1 MNRFWKMKLPA
12 FLLAMVMV
20 IGMVPAASAARADI
34 SYDVDAGKYI
44 AIDDSDFSDYFDDE
58 TTSRTESLK
67 YLEFT
72 RADDF
77 DDYGYF
83 YAYDKDRDRVRVD
96 YDDLLDGTFYVDKDD
111 VDSRDEYELSGL
123 RFYADKDAESET
135 LSFTFKC
142 YGDERSSYTGYLE
155 ISIDGGSSSGS
166 SRGDIVLEVD
176 ADDEETVSAKS
187 FKSFFDKKSNE
198 TFSYMYFDK
207 NKIPSKLDRYGYF
220 YSRNKNDKETSIDAE
235 DLADAEFYYDSDD
248 VTSTDKYTLD
258 DLTFVADEDAGGE
271 TVSLPFYVVGNKDD
285 EIKGTLVI
293 KIGKSSGSSSKKGDI
308 TYTAEPSK
316 EVEFDEDD
324 FYDFLD
330 DNYSK
335 ELKYVEFTDASGL
348 KSSTGYVYYRYD
360 TRSEVEFDDDLE
372 DYYFYYDKESNVP
385 SNADEDEIYPL
396 DDLSFVASKSF
407 TGSVTLKFRAYYSTT
422 TSSSYKEGTVVI
434 DSGKSGTSTSGKGDI
449 NIKLK
454 PGTEAEFDP
463 DDFNDVFQKEYKSSD
478 FEYLIFTDSQNL
490 VSYNGDVYYN
500 YGRSSAKKFTASSLE
515 DAKFY
520 YNEKDVR
527 GSDKN
532 DYALEDISF
541 VAASTFLTTVTLEFR
556 AYYSSSKYVD
566 GTVVITPDGV
576 STNNI
581 SSYVGNIRYSTTGT
595 NVQIN
600 ANDIARF
607 FSKNCPGFT
616 LQYVTLGGVPATGS
630 LYYNYY
636 GTSKFGAGQGRMQL
650 TSYNCSSYILYANPT
665 AANQYALTELTY
677 VPSGRNYCAA
687 IPFTAYGTGGRS
699 VSGTILISVTNA
711 VVYEVYG
718 VTPKNT
724 PVTFP
729 ASAIY
734 ERVLSAT
741 GSALHSIQLLSV
753 PNYAVGTVYAGT
765 AAANTYTRYTYAG
778 GTNSM
783 NQLRFVPNSTY
794 TGSVEIPYVA
804 LNSNGTAIASGV
816 FSLGVVS
823 ARKNFSDMATSTWC
837 YKYVVEL
844 SDAKVID
851 GYTDGTFKPNNTITY
866 GAALKLI
873 MLAAGYPEQAP
884 TTKNSPFSGY
894 LAKARAEGIITKS
907 DVNLTKPITRLQVA
921 QLAAGAMKLDTNS
934 QSSVKPFTD
943 TNDASVQALNAAGIV
958 EGYFSNGTSTFKPN
972 NTLTRGQV
980 SAIVWRMRNYNK

>member
-1 MNRFWKMKLPA
+1 MRRLWKTKLPA

-20 IGMVPAASAARADI
+20 IGMIPAAGAASADI
-34 SYDVDAGKYI
+34 ERTVEAGDEVTFKASAFKSLFNDEYPRETFSYVEFKDAG
-44 AIDDSDFSDYFDDE
+44 D
-58 TTSRTESLK
+58 L
-67 YLEFT
+67 
-72 RADDF
+72 

-83 YAYDKDRDRVRVD
+83 TAYDYYEDQEKL
-96 YDDLLDGTFYVDKDD
+96 YEDDLENSAYFYYDSND
-111 VDSRDEYELSGL
+111 VPKNYDYELSGL
-123 RFYADKDAESET
+123 TFVADDGAKSGT
-135 LSFTFKC
+135 LKMKFVLVGEDS
-142 YGDERSSYTGYLE
+142 DYTVNGTLE
-155 ISIDGGSSSGS
+155 IEIDGNGSSSDTISYSVKAGS
-166 SRGDIVLEVD
+166 QVSFD
-176 ADDEETVSAKS
+176 ADDFYDFFEENYSSSTRSLRYVTFYKPSSSAFSDGTLYYNYGKS
-187 FKSFFDKKSNE
+187 SE
-198 TFSYMYFDK
+198 VTFT
-207 NKIPSKLDRYGYF
+207 R
-220 YSRNKNDKETSIDAE
+220 TS
-235 DLADAEFYYDSDD
+235 LNSVKFYYDNADYGD
-248 VTSTDKYTLD
+248 YNLDK
-258 DLTFVADEDAGGE
+258 LTFVADKTFSDDIELTFRAYYDENRYVDG
-271 TVSLPFYVVGNKDD
+271 TV
-285 EIKGTLVI
+285 EIAASGT
-293 KIGKSSGSSSKKGDI
+293 SSSSSKKGDI
-308 TYTAEPSK
+308 TYTVEPSE

-324 FYDFLD
+324 FYDYLD
-330 DNYSK
+330 EEYNK
-335 ELKYVEFTDASGL
+335 TLKYVVFTDARDL
-348 KSSTGYVYYRYD
+348 RSSTGYVYYRYG
-360 TRSEVEFDDDLE
+360 TRFEVDFDDDLE

-527 GSDKN
+527 SSDKN
-532 DYALEDISF
+532 AYALEDISF
-541 VAASTFLTTVTLEFR
+541 VAASTFSTSVTLEFR

-665 AANQYALTELTY
+665 AASQYALTELTY

>member
-1 MNRFWKMKLPA
+1 MRRLWKTKLPA

-20 IGMVPAASAARADI
+20 IGMIPAAGAASADI
-34 SYDVDAGKYI
+34 ERTVEAGDEVTFKASAFKSLFNDEYPRETFSYVEFKDAG
-44 AIDDSDFSDYFDDE
+44 D
-58 TTSRTESLK
+58 L
-67 YLEFT
+67 
-72 RADDF
+72 

-83 YAYDKDRDRVRVD
+83 TAYDYYEDQEKL
-96 YDDLLDGTFYVDKDD
+96 YEDDLENSAYFYYDSND
-111 VDSRDEYELSGL
+111 VPKNYDYELSGL
-123 RFYADKDAESET
+123 TFVADDGAKSGT
-135 LSFTFKC
+135 LKMKFVLVGEDS
-142 YGDERSSYTGYLE
+142 DYTVNGTLE
-155 ISIDGGSSSGS
+155 IEIDGNGSSSDTISYSVKAGS
-166 SRGDIVLEVD
+166 QVSFD
-176 ADDEETVSAKS
+176 ADDFYDFFEENYSSSTRSLRYVTFYKPSSSAFSDGTLYYNYGKS
-187 FKSFFDKKSNE
+187 SE
-198 TFSYMYFDK
+198 VTFT
-207 NKIPSKLDRYGYF
+207 R
-220 YSRNKNDKETSIDAE
+220 TS
-235 DLADAEFYYDSDD
+235 LNSVKFYYDNADYGD
-248 VTSTDKYTLD
+248 YNLDK
-258 DLTFVADEDAGGE
+258 LTFVADKTFSDDIELTFRAYYDENRYVDG
-271 TVSLPFYVVGNKDD
+271 TV
-285 EIKGTLVI
+285 EIAASGT
-293 KIGKSSGSSSKKGDI
+293 SSSSSKKGDI
-308 TYTAEPSK
+308 TYTVEPSE

-324 FYDFLD
+324 FYDYLD
-330 DNYSK
+330 EEYNK
-335 ELKYVEFTDASGL
+335 TLKYVVFTDARDL
-348 KSSTGYVYYRYD
+348 RSSTGYVYYRYG
-360 TRSEVEFDDDLE
+360 TRFEVEFDDDLE

-434 DSGKSGTSTSGKGDI
+434 DSGKSSTSTSGKGDI

-527 GSDKN
+527 SSDKN
-532 DYALEDISF
+532 AYALEDISF
-541 VAASTFLTTVTLEFR
+541 VAASTFSTSVTLEFR

>member
-1 MNRFWKMKLPA
+1 MRRLWKTKLPA

-20 IGMVPAASAARADI
+20 IGMIPAAGAASADI
-34 SYDVDAGKYI
+34 ERTVEAGDEVTFKASAFKSLFNDEYPRETFSYVEFKDAG
-44 AIDDSDFSDYFDDE
+44 D
-58 TTSRTESLK
+58 L
-67 YLEFT
+67 
-72 RADDF
+72 

-83 YAYDKDRDRVRVD
+83 TAYDYYEDQEKL
-96 YDDLLDGTFYVDKDD
+96 YEDDLENSAYFYYDSND
-111 VDSRDEYELSGL
+111 VPKNYDYELSGL
-123 RFYADKDAESET
+123 TFVADDGAKSGT
-135 LSFTFKC
+135 LKMKFVLVGEDS
-142 YGDERSSYTGYLE
+142 DYTVNGTLE
-155 ISIDGGSSSGS
+155 IEIDGNGSSSDTISYSVKAGS
-166 SRGDIVLEVD
+166 QVSFD
-176 ADDEETVSAKS
+176 ADDFYDFFEENYSSSTRSLRYVTFYKPSSSAFSDGTLYYNYGKS
-187 FKSFFDKKSNE
+187 SE
-198 TFSYMYFDK
+198 VTFT
-207 NKIPSKLDRYGYF
+207 R
-220 YSRNKNDKETSIDAE
+220 TS
-235 DLADAEFYYDSDD
+235 LNSVKFYYDNADYGD
-248 VTSTDKYTLD
+248 YNLDK
-258 DLTFVADEDAGGE
+258 LTFVADKTFSDDIELTFRAYYDENRYVDG
-271 TVSLPFYVVGNKDD
+271 TV
-285 EIKGTLVI
+285 EIAASGT
-293 KIGKSSGSSSKKGDI
+293 SSSSSKKGDI
-308 TYTAEPSK
+308 TYTVEPSE

-324 FYDFLD
+324 FYDYLD
-330 DNYSK
+330 EEYNK
-335 ELKYVEFTDASGL
+335 TLKYVVFTDARDL
-348 KSSTGYVYYRYD
+348 RSSTGYVYYRYG
-360 TRSEVEFDDDLE
+360 TRFEVDFDDDLE

-396 DDLSFVASKSF
+396 DDLSFVASKNF

-527 GSDKN
+527 SSDKN
-532 DYALEDISF
+532 AYALEDISF
-541 VAASTFLTTVTLEFR
+541 VAASTFSTSVTLEFR

-665 AANQYALTELTY
+665 AASQYALTELTY

>member
-34 SYDVDAGKYI
+34 SYDVDADDKVT
-44 AIDDSDFSDYFDDE
+44 IDVDDFIDFFDDE
-58 TTSRTESLK
+58 IDDESLE
-67 YLEFT
+67 YVRFSNVP
-72 RADDF
+72 AF
-77 DDYGYF
+77 DDLGRF
-83 YAYDKDRDRVRVD
+83 YAYDEDDDKVYLDE
-96 YDDLLDGTFYVDKDD
+96 DDLDDYYFYRRTRDMSDSSDLQLEGLTFEAHDD
-111 VDSRDEYELSGL
+111 ADSEDITIR
-123 RFYADKDAESET
+123 
-135 LSFTFKC
+135 FKC
-142 YGDERSSYTGYLE
+142 YGGESSPTSYGYMK
-155 ISIDGGSSSGS
+155 ISIDGGSGS
-166 SRGDIVLEVD
+166 TSGDIVLEVD

-207 NKIPSKLDRYGYF
+207 NKIPSKLDSYGYF
-220 YSRNKNDKETSIDAE
+220 YSRNSRKKETAIKAD
-235 DLADAEFYYDSDD
+235 DLEYAEFYYDSDD
-248 VTSTDKYTLD
+248 VGSSGEYTLD

-271 TVSLPFYVVGNKDD
+271 TVSLPFYVVGNKGDK
-285 EIKGTLVI
+285 IKGTLTI
-293 KIGKSSGSSSKKGDI
+293 EIGSVKSSSSKGDI
-308 TYTAEPSK
+308 AYTAEPSK

-372 DYYFYYDKESNVP
+372 NYYFYYDKESNVP

-434 DSGKSGTSTSGKGDI
+434 DSGKSSTSTSGKGDI

-527 GSDKN
+527 SSDKN
-532 DYALEDISF
+532 AYALEDISF
-541 VAASTFLTTVTLEFR
+541 VAASTFSTSVTLEFR

-665 AANQYALTELTY
+665 AASQYALTELTY

>member
-34 SYDVDAGKYI
+34 SYDVDADDKVT
-44 AIDDSDFSDYFDDE
+44 IDVDDFIDFFDDE
-58 TTSRTESLK
+58 IDDESLE
-67 YLEFT
+67 YVRFSNVP
-72 RADDF
+72 AF
-77 DDYGYF
+77 DDLGRF
-83 YAYDKDRDRVRVD
+83 YAYDEDDDKVYLDEDDLDDYYFYRRTRDMSD
-96 YDDLLDGTFYVDKDD
+96 SSDLQLEGLTFEAYDDA
-111 VDSRDEYELSGL
+111 DSEDITIR
-123 RFYADKDAESET
+123 
-135 LSFTFKC
+135 FKC
-142 YGDERSSYTGYLE
+142 YGDESSPTSYGYMK
-155 ISIDGGSSSGS
+155 ISIDGGSGS
-166 SRGDIVLEVD
+166 STSGDIVLEVD
-176 ADDEETVSAKS
+176 ADDEETLSAKA
-187 FKSFFDKKSNE
+187 FKSYFDKKRDE
-198 TFSYMYFDK
+198 TFEYMYFY
-207 NKIPSKLDRYGYF
+207 NIPSKLDNYGYF

-248 VTSTDKYTLD
+248 VTSSGEYTLT
-258 DLTFVADEDAGGE
+258 DLTFVAEEDADGK
-271 TVSLPFYVVGNKDD
+271 TVSLPFYVVGD
-285 EIKGTLVI
+285 EGEKVKGTLVI

-308 TYTAEPSK
+308 TYTAGPSK
-316 EVEFDEDD
+316 EAEFDEDD

-330 DNYSK
+330 DNYGK
-335 ELKYVEFTDASGL
+335 DLKYVVFTDASGL

-385 SNADEDEIYPL
+385 SDADEDEIYPL
-396 DDLSFVASKSF
+396 DDLSFVAGKSF
-407 TGSVTLKFRAYYSTT
+407 SGSVTLKFRAYYS
-422 TSSSYKEGTVVI
+422 SSYKEGTVVI
-434 DSGKSGTSTSGKGDI
+434 NSGKSSTSTSGKGDI

-454 PGTEAEFDP
+454 PGAEAEFDP
-463 DDFNDVFQKEYKSSD
+463 DDFNDVFQKEYKSYD
-478 FEYLIFTDSQNL
+478 FEYLVFTDSQNL

-527 GSDKN
+527 SSDKN
-532 DYALEDISF
+532 AYALEDISF
-541 VAASTFLTTVTLEFR
+541 VAASTFFTSVTLEFR

-607 FSKNCPGFT
+607 FSKTCPGYT
-616 LQYVTLGGVPATGS
+616 MQYVMLGGVPATGS

-636 GTSKFGAGQGRMQL
+636 GTSTLVAGQSRLQL
-650 TSYNCSSYILYANPT
+650 TSYNCSNYTFYANPVSG
-665 AANQYALTELTY
+665 QYALTELTY
-677 VPSGRNYCAA
+677 VPSGRNYCTA
-687 IPFTAYGTGGRS
+687 IPFTAYGTGARI
-699 VSGTILISVTNA
+699 VSGTILISVTSAA
-711 VVYEVYG
+711 VSEIYG

-729 ASAIY
+729 VSTIY
-734 ERVLSAT
+734 DRVLNAT

-753 PNYAVGTVYAGT
+753 PSYTVGTVYAGNT
-765 AAANTYTRYTYAG
+765 AANTYTRYTYAG

-783 NQLRFVPNSTY
+783 SQLRFVPNSMY

-823 ARKNFSDMATSTWC
+823 ARKNFSDVPSSNWC

-844 SDAKVID
+844 SDAKVIN
-851 GYTDGTFKPNNTITY
+851 GYPDGTFKPSKSTSY
-866 GAALKLI
+866 GEALKLI

-884 TTKNSPFSGY
+884 TVQNSFFSGY
-894 LAKARAEGIITKS
+894 LAKARAEGIITNS
-907 DVNLTKPITRLQVA
+907 NVDLNKPITRLQVA
-921 QLAAGAMKLDTNS
+921 QLAAGAMKLNTKNL
-934 QSSVKPFTD
+934 SSVKPFTD

-958 EGYFSNGTSTFKPN
+958 EGYFSNGTSTFRPN
-972 NTLTRGQV
+972 NTLTRGEV
-980 SAIVWRMRNYNK
+980 STIVWRMRNYNK

>member
-1 MNRFWKMKLPA
+1 MRRLWKTKLPA

-20 IGMVPAASAARADI
+20 IGMIPAAGAASADI
-34 SYDVDAGKYI
+34 ERTVEAGDEVTFKASAFKSLFNDEYPRETFSYVEFKDAG
-44 AIDDSDFSDYFDDE
+44 D
-58 TTSRTESLK
+58 L
-67 YLEFT
+67 
-72 RADDF
+72 

-83 YAYDKDRDRVRVD
+83 TAYDYYEDQEKL
-96 YDDLLDGTFYVDKDD
+96 YEDDLENSAYFYYDSND
-111 VDSRDEYELSGL
+111 VPKNYDYELSGL
-123 RFYADKDAESET
+123 TFVADDGAKSGT
-135 LSFTFKC
+135 LKMKFVLVGEDS
-142 YGDERSSYTGYLE
+142 DYTVNGTLE
-155 ISIDGGSSSGS
+155 IEIDGNGSSSDTISYSVKAGS
-166 SRGDIVLEVD
+166 QVSFD
-176 ADDEETVSAKS
+176 ADDFYDFFEENYSSSTRSLRYVTFYKPSSSAFSDGTLYYNYGKS
-187 FKSFFDKKSNE
+187 SE
-198 TFSYMYFDK
+198 VTFT
-207 NKIPSKLDRYGYF
+207 R
-220 YSRNKNDKETSIDAE
+220 TS
-235 DLADAEFYYDSDD
+235 LNSVKFYYDNADYGD
-248 VTSTDKYTLD
+248 YNLDK
-258 DLTFVADEDAGGE
+258 LTFVADKTFSDDIELTFRAYYDENRYVDG
-271 TVSLPFYVVGNKDD
+271 TV
-285 EIKGTLVI
+285 EIAASGT
-293 KIGKSSGSSSKKGDI
+293 SSSSSKKGDI
-308 TYTAEPSK
+308 TYTVEPSE

-324 FYDFLD
+324 FYDYLD
-330 DNYSK
+330 EEYNK
-335 ELKYVEFTDASGL
+335 TLKYVVFTDARDL
-348 KSSTGYVYYRYD
+348 RSSTGYVYYRYG
-360 TRSEVEFDDDLE
+360 TRFEVDFDDDLE

-434 DSGKSGTSTSGKGDI
+434 DSGKSSTSTSGKGDI

-527 GSDKN
+527 SSDKN
-532 DYALEDISF
+532 AYALEDISF
-541 VAASTFLTTVTLEFR
+541 VAASTFSTSVTLEFR

-665 AANQYALTELTY
+665 AASQYALTELTY

>member
-20 IGMVPAASAARADI
+20 IGMVPAAFAASADI
-34 SYDVDAGKYI
+34 SYDVDADDKVT
-44 AIDDSDFSDYFDDE
+44 IDVDDFIDFFDDE
-58 TTSRTESLK
+58 IDDESLE
-67 YLEFT
+67 YVRFSNVP
-72 RADDF
+72 AF
-77 DDYGYF
+77 DDLGRF
-83 YAYDKDRDRVRVD
+83 YAYDEDDDKVYLDE
-96 YDDLLDGTFYVDKDD
+96 DDLDDYYFYRRTRDMSDSSDLQLEGLTFEAHDD
-111 VDSRDEYELSGL
+111 ADSEDITIR
-123 RFYADKDAESET
+123 
-135 LSFTFKC
+135 FKC
-142 YGDERSSYTGYLE
+142 YGGESSPTSYGYMK
-155 ISIDGGSSSGS
+155 ISIDGGSGS
-166 SRGDIVLEVD
+166 TSGDIVLEVD

-207 NKIPSKLDRYGYF
+207 NKIPSKLDNYGYF

-248 VTSTDKYTLD
+248 VTSTGEYTLT
-258 DLTFVADEDAGGE
+258 DLTFVAEEDADGK
-271 TVSLPFYVVGNKDD
+271 TVSLPFYVVGD
-285 EIKGTLVI
+285 EGDKIKGTLTI
-293 KIGKSSGSSSKKGDI
+293 EIGSVKSSSSKGDI
-308 TYTAEPSK
+308 AYTAEPSK
-316 EVEFDEDD
+316 EVEFDEED

-335 ELKYVEFTDASGL
+335 DLKYVVFTDASDL
-348 KSSTGYVYYRYD
+348 RSTTGYVYYRYD

-434 DSGKSGTSTSGKGDI
+434 DSGKSSTSTSGKGDI

-527 GSDKN
+527 SSDKN
-532 DYALEDISF
+532 AYALEDISF
-541 VAASTFLTTVTLEFR
+541 VAASTFYTSVTLEFR

-665 AANQYALTELTY
+665 AASQYALTELTY

>member
-1 MNRFWKMKLPA
+1 M
-12 FLLAMVMV
+12 
-20 IGMVPAASAARADI
+20 
-34 SYDVDAGKYI
+34 
-44 AIDDSDFSDYFDDE
+44 
-58 TTSRTESLK
+58 
-67 YLEFT
+67 
-72 RADDF
+72 
-77 DDYGYF
+77 
-83 YAYDKDRDRVRVD
+83 
-96 YDDLLDGTFYVDKDD
+96 
-111 VDSRDEYELSGL
+111 
-123 RFYADKDAESET
+123 
-135 LSFTFKC
+135 
-142 YGDERSSYTGYLE
+142 
-155 ISIDGGSSSGS
+155 
-166 SRGDIVLEVD
+166 
-176 ADDEETVSAKS
+176 
-187 FKSFFDKKSNE
+187 
-198 TFSYMYFDK
+198 
-207 NKIPSKLDRYGYF
+207 
-220 YSRNKNDKETSIDAE
+220 
-235 DLADAEFYYDSDD
+235 
-248 VTSTDKYTLD
+248 
-258 DLTFVADEDAGGE
+258 
-271 TVSLPFYVVGNKDD
+271 
-285 EIKGTLVI
+285 
-293 KIGKSSGSSSKKGDI
+293 
-308 TYTAEPSK
+308 
-316 EVEFDEDD
+316 
-324 FYDFLD
+324 
-330 DNYSK
+330 
-335 ELKYVEFTDASGL
+335 
-348 KSSTGYVYYRYD
+348 
-360 TRSEVEFDDDLE
+360 
-372 DYYFYYDKESNVP
+372 
-385 SNADEDEIYPL
+385 
-396 DDLSFVASKSF
+396 
-407 TGSVTLKFRAYYSTT
+407 
-422 TSSSYKEGTVVI
+422 
-434 DSGKSGTSTSGKGDI
+434 
-449 NIKLK
+449 
-454 PGTEAEFDP
+454 
-463 DDFNDVFQKEYKSSD
+463 
-478 FEYLIFTDSQNL
+478 
-490 VSYNGDVYYN
+490 
-500 YGRSSAKKFTASSLE
+500 
-515 DAKFY
+515 
-520 YNEKDVR
+520 
-527 GSDKN
+527 
-532 DYALEDISF
+532 
-541 VAASTFLTTVTLEFR
+541 
-556 AYYSSSKYVD
+556 D

-665 AANQYALTELTY
+665 AASQYALTELTY

>member
-1 MNRFWKMKLPA
+1 MRRLWKTKLPA

-20 IGMVPAASAARADI
+20 IGMIPAAGAASADI
-34 SYDVDAGKYI
+34 ERTVEAGDEVTFKASAFKSLFNDEYPRETFSYVEFKDAG
-44 AIDDSDFSDYFDDE
+44 D
-58 TTSRTESLK
+58 L
-67 YLEFT
+67 
-72 RADDF
+72 

-83 YAYDKDRDRVRVD
+83 TAYDYYEDQEKL
-96 YDDLLDGTFYVDKDD
+96 YEDDLENSAYFYYDSND
-111 VDSRDEYELSGL
+111 VPKNYDYELSGL
-123 RFYADKDAESET
+123 TFVADDGAKSGT
-135 LSFTFKC
+135 LKMKFVLVGEDS
-142 YGDERSSYTGYLE
+142 DYTVNGTLE
-155 ISIDGGSSSGS
+155 IEIDGNGSSSDTISYSVKAGS
-166 SRGDIVLEVD
+166 QVSFD
-176 ADDEETVSAKS
+176 ADDFYDFFEENYSSSTRSLRYVTFYKPSSSAFSDGTLYYNYGKS
-187 FKSFFDKKSNE
+187 SE
-198 TFSYMYFDK
+198 VTFT
-207 NKIPSKLDRYGYF
+207 R
-220 YSRNKNDKETSIDAE
+220 TS
-235 DLADAEFYYDSDD
+235 LNSVKFYYDNADYGD
-248 VTSTDKYTLD
+248 YNLDK
-258 DLTFVADEDAGGE
+258 LTFVADKTFSDDIELTFRAYYDENRYVDG
-271 TVSLPFYVVGNKDD
+271 TV
-285 EIKGTLVI
+285 EIAASGT
-293 KIGKSSGSSSKKGDI
+293 SSSSSKKGDI
-308 TYTAEPSK
+308 TYTVEPSE

-324 FYDFLD
+324 FYDYLD
-330 DNYSK
+330 EEYNK
-335 ELKYVEFTDASGL
+335 TLKYVVFTDARDL
-348 KSSTGYVYYRYD
+348 RSSTGYVYYRYG
-360 TRSEVEFDDDLE
+360 TRFEVDFDDDLE

-396 DDLSFVASKSF
+396 DDLSFVASKNF

-527 GSDKN
+527 SSDKN
-532 DYALEDISF
+532 AYALEDISF
-541 VAASTFLTTVTLEFR
+541 VAASTFSTSVTLEFR

-665 AANQYALTELTY
+665 AASQYALTELTY

-921 QLAAGAMKLDTNS
+921 QLVAGAMKLDTNS